1 MILTIALSSIA
12 PLIGFAVFSL
22 FLLLAFAVAYAKR
35 DVEINMEI
43 TLLKYN
49 R

>member
-1 MILTIALSSIA
+1 MILQIVSASLASLIAF
-12 PLIGFAVFSL
+12 GTFAL

-35 DVEINMEI
+35 DVSINI
-43 TLLKYN
+43 TVFELN

>member
-1 MILTIALSSIA
+1 MILTTALSSVA
-12 PLIGFAVFSL
+12 PLIGFGVFSL

-35 DVEINMEI
+35 DVEINMNI
-43 TLLKYN
+43 TLFEYN